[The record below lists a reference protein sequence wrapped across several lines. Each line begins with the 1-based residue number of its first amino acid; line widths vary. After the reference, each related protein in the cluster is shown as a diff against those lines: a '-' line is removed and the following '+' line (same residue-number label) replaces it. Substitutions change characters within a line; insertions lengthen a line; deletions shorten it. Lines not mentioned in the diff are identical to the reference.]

1 MKSKLISISKSS
13 TYSGSKIIVTPPPSR
28 FKVVIGGNFIF
39 ISKNETDGMVQK
51 QPALQLNFNSLHY
64 TENTNRIL
72 TDQLKASSPMQ
83 IMHINYLKTLDDYH
97 ILPGFMHTVQINYR
111 LMQHKVTEILA
122 KCIFAIPQ
130 QTNKLPTPN

>member
-1 MKSKLISISKSS
+1 MKSKLVPVLKNSIC
-13 TYSGSKIIVTPPPSR
+13 SGLQITAATPPSR

-51 QPALQLNFNSLHY
+51 QSALQLNFNSLHY

-72 TDQLKASSPMQ
+72 TDQLKAFSPMQ
-83 IMHINYLKTLDDYH
+83 IMHINYLKTLDDCH
-97 ILPGFMHTVQINYR
+97 VLPGFMPTVQANYR
-111 LMQHKVTEILA
+111 LMQLKSHEIWA
-122 KCIFAIPQ
+122 TSISTMPQ